1 MKAKSIFRGTV
12 AGLMS
17 LSLLLSGMPV
27 MATDAGSE
35 DLKKQTQTA
44 VSDTEVETSGQQA
57 EGKAVNPE
65 EPGNVPGQ
73 PGTDDDKQGAGGG
86 EKTEAPK
93 DTENGGNVDSSQDA
107 GGGENAEN
115 PKDTE
120 TREEADSKQDA
131 QDIENAGSG
140 QDAKKAEEADA
151 PKAAKDE
158 QGADIKEAAKD
169 EQGADAPKEAEDEQ
183 GADAKKDA
191 KDKQG
196 AEEETGGGEP
206 QALIGGSAVV
216 AGSIE
221 IDGSLSD
228 WKNVMARTSSNAE
241 SWKIAYSADG
251 NTVYFSFSGNAGT
264 EWDYNFTGNR
274 FEFTYADG
282 AKGED
287 SAISV
292 AGWNGSFKVKNGW
305 YGDIS
310 GAAAA
315 VANEAH
321 GNNAG
326 PYTVEMAVPASF
338 FHSMD
343 FTVTFGGT
351 SVKASDVER
360 LDGNSV
366 AEEVQPVY
374 TGIAIDGN
382 YADWAAVAKA
392 DASCPNSEHPGCLS
406 MVAAVYDGDWFY
418 IYIKDGN
425 GSNASG
431 AGTHSNGKFAIVSDL
446 GYETDIQ
453 LSTTPE
459 VKGVNGAQVAYVGSE
474 WEIAVP
480 KDQLPKYEKSLSFCF
495 YLGDALVSD
504 IVNLQ
509 PDSGNNLENLFN
521 GVTFDGAYEDW
532 EDYGHTTI
540 EYATPGSQESQIDAK
555 AALYST
561 GERLYGHVVTGMP
574 QHLQEAGQEFTEAIT
589 IAFNQSQEKLANG
602 TYDQKMAFY
611 PRFVTVDASGN
622 INWNP
627 KLSGLPEGTY
637 EFYIASTDAWHTS
650 QNINNLNEMDL
661 LYGKMMMTIAKDGKD
676 EMEFYLELPMVAKKL
691 GVDETDLKEIAAQFG
706 RIGQQWIF
714 TAGTSTGPIV
724 GVVLCVAAVGAVF
737 WYRKRKYGEF
747 LPMGA

>member
-27 MATDAGSE
+27 MATDAGST
-35 DLKKQTQTA
+35 DTKQQAQEQTA
-44 VSDTEVETSGQQA
+44 DSAAKAEAPGQQT
-57 EGKAVNPE
+57 EGEAVTPKE
-65 EPGNVPGQ
+65 SGNASEQ
-73 PGTDDDKQGAGGG
+73 QGTDNGKKDIGNG
-86 EKTEAPK
+86 EQADSVK
-93 DTENGGNVDSSQDA
+93 DTENTDN
-107 GGGENAEN
+107 
-115 PKDTE
+115 
-120 TREEADSKQDA
+120 ADSVKDMGNTDNADSRKDA
-131 QDIENAGSG
+131 ESGDNAGSG
-140 QDAKKAEEADA
+140 KEPDSKDKADSGKDIDNTDKADSRKDAENTE
-151 PKAAKDE
+151 
-158 QGADIKEAAKD
+158 GADS
-169 EQGADAPKEAEDEQ
+169 
-183 GADAKKDA
+183 KKDA
-191 KDKQG
+191 KDKQEADSKKNAKDKQEADSKKEA
-196 AEEETGGGEP
+196 AEETEGGGP
-206 QALIGGSAVV
+206 QALAGGFAVV

-221 IDGSLSD
+221 VDGNLSD
-228 WKNVMARTSSNAE
+228 WQNVAARTSANAE

-251 NTVYFSFSGNAGT
+251 NTIYFSFTGSAST
-264 EWDYNFTGNR
+264 EWDYNFTGSR

-287 SAISV
+287 SSISV

-310 GAAAA
+310 GASAA
-315 VANEAH
+315 VINEAH

-351 SVKASDVER
+351 SVRATDIEQ

-418 IYIKDGN
+418 IYIKDGK

-431 AGTHSNGKFAIVSDL
+431 AGTHSNGKFAIMSDL

-453 LSTTPE
+453 LSTAPE

-509 PDSGNNLENLFN
+509 ADSGNNLENLFN

-532 EDYGHTTI
+532 EDYGHETI
-540 EYATPGSQESQIDAK
+540 QYATPGSQESQIDAK

-561 GERLYGHVVTGMP
+561 GDRLYGHVVTGMP

-611 PRFVTVDASGN
+611 PRFVTVDANGN

-627 KLSGLPEGTY
+627 KLRGLPEGTY
-637 EFYIASTDAWHTS
+637 EYYIASTDAWHTS

-676 EMEFYLELPMVAKKL
+676 EMEFYLELPMIAKKL

-714 TAGTSTGPIV
+714 TAGTSTGPII
-724 GVVLCVAAVGAVF
+724 GIVLCVAAVGVVF

-747 LPMGA
+747 LPVGA